1 MKAETDIMLRGL
13 IWGFLLLLACTLPAR
28 AESFEFTSRTY
39 AGFYQLLRGEAS
51 GEVTIKAALAL
62 PASSGPHP
70 VLVVA
75 HSCDGWSGAGHGE
88 ALILE
93 AARSAGYATLV
104 YDSFVPR
111 AWSNVCSGGAGA
123 AGSPSLISDAFAALE
138 ALAKDDRIRKDAIFI
153 AGASMGGMTSWFTAL
168 EPLRRRLVSGD
179 LRFAGHSS
187 FYPSGEHGFMA
198 DKVFAGG
205 PVLVMFGL
213 DDDWT
218 PPRRA
223 RLMVERQMSYSKVPP
238 PDIRLIDYENARH
251 GWLNVQMQGVKQL
264 PSASSRLNCPLIFMG
279 QSLAANHLI
288 WVDGREMDVAPS
300 DMKSHL
306 ATCAMPGVTI
316 EGSREATNKSLSEM
330 IGLMN
335 RIAGK

>member
-1 MKAETDIMLRGL
+1 MRARADTVSRGL
-13 IWGFLLLLACTLPAR
+13 FSGCLLLLTWAFPAL
-28 AESFEFTSRTY
+28 AEPFEFPSRTY
-39 AGFYQLLRGEAS
+39 NGFYQLLKGDAS
-51 GEVTIKAALAL
+51 GEVTIKAALEI
-62 PASSGPHP
+62 PAAPGPHA

-75 HSCDGWSGAGHGE
+75 HSCAGWSGAGHGE
-88 ALILE
+88 NLILE
-93 AARSAGYATLV
+93 AARAAGYATLV

-111 AWSNVCSGGAGA
+111 GWSNVCSGTAGA
-123 AGSPSLISDAFAALE
+123 AGSPSLITDAFSALE
-138 ALAKDDRIRKDAIFI
+138 ALAKDDRIRKDMIFI
-153 AGASMGGMTSWFTAL
+153 AGASMGGMTSWFTAI
-168 EPLRRRLVSGD
+168 EPLRRRLVTGD

-187 FYPSGEHGFMA
+187 FYPSGEHGFVA

-205 PVLVMFGL
+205 AVLVMFGL

-218 PPRRA
+218 PPKRA
-223 RLMVERQMSYSKVPP
+223 RLMVERQMRYSKAPL

-279 QSLAANHLI
+279 QDLPANHLI
-288 WVDGREMDVAPS
+288 WADGREMDVAPS

-316 EGSREATNKSLSEM
+316 EGSREATRKSLSEM